1 MSVQFELTAETREQI
16 GTSVSRRFRRGGK
29 VPAVIY
35 GAGKDNQNLL
45 LDHLEVQRNLDVEA
59 FYSAII
65 TIKTANGNEQA
76 ILRDVQMHP
85 YRSQVQHVDFQRV
98 SETET
103 LRIRIPLH
111 FMGAD
116 VAPGVKV
123 QGGIISHLVN
133 EVEIACLPS
142 QLPEY
147 LEVDVSELNLHE
159 SVKLTDIELP
169 EGIELLALAHGG
181 EDQTIASVLA
191 PKVVEEVEEAVEV
204 EEAEVE
210 AEAIEGEAP
219 SEPAAEEGGEK
230 E

>member
-1 MSVQFELTAETREQI
+1 MSVQFELTAESREPT
-16 GTSVSRRFRRGGK
+16 GTSVSRRFRRDGK

-45 LDHLEVQRNLDVEA
+45 LDHLEVQRNLEVEA

-65 TIKTANGNEQA
+65 NIKTANGNERA

-98 SETET
+98 SETEN
-103 LRIRIPLH
+103 LRLKIPLH
-111 FMGAD
+111 YMGAD

-123 QGGIISHLVN
+123 QDGIISHLVT
-133 EVEIACLPS
+133 EVEISCLPS
-142 QLPEY
+142 ALPEF

-159 SVKLTDIELP
+159 SVKLSDIKLP
-169 EGIELLALAHGG
+169 EGVELLALAHGG
-181 EDQTIASVLA
+181 EDQAIASVLA

-204 EEAEVE
+204 EEAELE
-210 AEAIEGEAP
+210 AEAVEGEAP
-219 SEPAAEEGGEK
+219 SEPAADEGGEK

>member
-1 MSVQFELTAETREQI
+1 MSIQFELTAKTRGQT
-16 GTSVSRRFRRGGK
+16 GTSFSRRFRRDGK

-45 LDHLEVQRNLDVEA
+45 LDHLEVQRNLEVEA

-65 TIKTANGNEQA
+65 TVKTDNGNEQA

-85 YRSQVQHVDFQRV
+85 YKPQVQHVDFQRV

-103 LRIRIPLH
+103 LRIKIPLH

-123 QGGIISHLVN
+123 QDGIISHLVN
-133 EVEIACLPS
+133 EVEISCLPS
-142 QLPEY
+142 ELPEY
-147 LEVDVSELNLHE
+147 LEVDVSELNLYE
-159 SVKLTDIELP
+159 SVKLSDIRLP
-169 EGIELLALAHGG
+169 EGVELLALAHGG
-181 EDQTIASVLA
+181 EDQTIASVVA
-191 PKVVEEVEEAVEV
+191 PKVVEEVEEAAEL
-204 EEAEVE
+204 EAAE
-210 AEAIEGEAP
+210 AEAEAVEGEAP
-219 SEPAAEEGGEK
+219 SQPAPEEGGDK

>member
-1 MSVQFELTAETREQI
+1 MSVQFELTAETRGQT
-16 GTSVSRRFRRGGK
+16 GTTVSRRFRRDGK
-29 VPAVIY
+29 VPAVLY

-45 LDHLEVQRNLDVEA
+45 LDHLEVLRNLEVEA

-65 TIKTANGNEQA
+65 TIKTGNGSERA

-85 YRSQVQHVDFQRV
+85 YRSQVQHVDLQRV

-133 EVEIACLPS
+133 EVEISCLPS

-147 LEVDVSELNLHE
+147 LEVDVSQLNLHE
-159 SVKLTDIELP
+159 SVKLSDIELP
-169 EGIELLALAHGG
+169 EGVELLALAHGG

-191 PKVVEEVEEAVEV
+191 PKVVEEVEEAAEV
-204 EEAEVE
+204 EEIE
-210 AEAIEGEAP
+210 AEAEAVEGEAP
-219 SEPAAEEGGEK
+219 SESAAEAGGEK

>member
-1 MSVQFELTAETREQI
+1 MSVQFELTAETRGQT
-16 GTSVSRRFRRGGK
+16 GTSVSRRLRRDGK

-45 LDHLEVQRNLDVEA
+45 LDHLEVRRNLEVEA

-65 TIKTANGNEQA
+65 SVKTANGSEQV

-85 YRSQVQHVDFQRV
+85 YKPQVQHVDFQRV
-98 SETET
+98 SETEA
-103 LRIRIPLH
+103 LRIKIPLH

-133 EVEIACLPS
+133 EVEISCLPS

-147 LEVDVSELNLHE
+147 LEVDISELNLHE
-159 SVKLTDIELP
+159 SVKFSDIRLP
-169 EGIELLALAHGG
+169 EGVELLALAHGG
-181 EDQTIASVLA
+181 EDQTIASVVA
-191 PKVVEEVEEAVEV
+191 PKVVEEIEEAAEV
-204 EEAEVE
+204 EEAEAE
-210 AEAIEGEAP
+210 AEAVEGETPSAP
-219 SEPAAEEGGEK
+219 ATEEGGEK